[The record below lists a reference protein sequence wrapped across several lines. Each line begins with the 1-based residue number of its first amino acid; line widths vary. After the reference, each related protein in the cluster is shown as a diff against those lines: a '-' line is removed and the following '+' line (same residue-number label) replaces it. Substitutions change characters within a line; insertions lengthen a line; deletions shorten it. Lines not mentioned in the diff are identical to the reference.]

1 MRRALITRR
10 IRSKPRPPQTRRPR
24 LMQRRTRANKNPGV
38 RGHREAR
45 VRDRRDDQARSSGDR
60 RGRESR
66 AGSNDENGLPAG
78 GRRTVRGRETSG
90 GGDHPRAGRG
100 GADDHHHVALQHRS
114 GGAPVGQSLDLSA
127 AVSPEGAWTVTQ
139 VTRRAR
145 AVVEGG
151 LLPLW
156 VRGEISGFKA
166 WQSGHWYFALRDRS
180 AQIRCVMF
188 QKDNRRLP
196 APPQDG
202 MQVFLFARPTVWEEK
217 GEFRLTVVDL
227 LSTEA
232 GGLWQLAFEKAKA
245 ALAKDGLLDPA
256 RKRAL
261 PRYPLRIAVVTSPDG
276 AALRDIIA
284 VTARRWPVAELLVLP
299 TRVQGEGAEQE
310 ICAALA
316 LLCRVEG
323 LDVAIIGRGGGSRED
338 LWTFNHE
345 RVARAVAALP
355 VPVISAVGHETD
367 VTLCD
372 LVADLRAPT
381 PSAAAEAATPDRDD
395 VLVELAHLGARLARG
410 LAGRSG
416 RVAERLDRTFD
427 RLTGTLER
435 RLERLREARARLT
448 AAEAQ
453 VKQVLSDQ
461 AGHLKVEDFDG

>member
-1 MRRALITRR
+1 
-10 IRSKPRPPQTRRPR
+10 
-24 LMQRRTRANKNPGV
+24 
-38 RGHREAR
+38 
-45 VRDRRDDQARSSGDR
+45 
-60 RGRESR
+60 
-66 AGSNDENGLPAG
+66 
-78 GRRTVRGRETSG
+78 
-90 GGDHPRAGRG
+90 
-100 GADDHHHVALQHRS
+100 
-114 GGAPVGQSLDLSA
+114 VGQSLDLFA

-145 AVVEGG
+145 AVVEAG

-202 MQVFLFARPTVWEEK
+202 MQVFLFARPTVWEDK

-232 GGLWQLAFEKAKA
+232 GGLWQLAFEKTKA

-256 RKRAL
+256 RKRPL
-261 PRYPLRIAVVTSPDG
+261 PPYPLRIGIVTSPDG
-276 AALRDIIA
+276 AALQDIIA
-284 VTARRWPVAELLVLP
+284 VTGRRWPVAELLVLP

-323 LDVAIIGRGGGSRED
+323 LDLAIIGRGGGSRED

-372 LVADLRAPT
+372 LVADVRAAT
-381 PSAAAEAATPDRDD
+381 PSAAAEAATPDRTD
-395 VLVELAHLGARLARG
+395 VLVELAHLGTRLARG

-435 RLERLREARARLT
+435 RLERHRHELSGLAGRLDALSPLKILERGYALARDEQGRVLKRVVQFPSGLRFRLRVTDGEVAARAG
-448 AAEAQ
+448 E
-453 VKQVLSDQ
+453 S
-461 AGHLKVEDFDG
+461 

>member
-1 MRRALITRR
+1 
-10 IRSKPRPPQTRRPR
+10 
-24 LMQRRTRANKNPGV
+24 
-38 RGHREAR
+38 
-45 VRDRRDDQARSSGDR
+45 
-60 RGRESR
+60 
-66 AGSNDENGLPAG
+66 
-78 GRRTVRGRETSG
+78 
-90 GGDHPRAGRG
+90 
-100 GADDHHHVALQHRS
+100 
-114 GGAPVGQSLDLSA
+114 VGQSLDLFA

-145 AVVEGG
+145 AVVEAG

-202 MQVFLFARPTVWEEK
+202 MQVFLFARPTVWEDK

-232 GGLWQLAFEKAKA
+232 GGLWQLAFEKTKA

-256 RKRAL
+256 RKRPL
-261 PRYPLRIAVVTSPDG
+261 PPYPLRIGIVTSPDG
-276 AALRDIIA
+276 AALQDIIA
-284 VTARRWPVAELLVLP
+284 VTGRRWPVAELLVLP

-323 LDVAIIGRGGGSRED
+323 LDLAIIGRGGGSRED

-372 LVADLRAPT
+372 LVADVRAAT
-381 PSAAAEAATPDRDD
+381 PSAAAEAATPDRAD
-395 VLVELAHLGARLARG
+395 VLVELAHLGTRLARG

-416 RVAERLDRTFD
+416 RVAERLDRTLD

-435 RLERLREARARLT
+435 RLERHRHELSALAGRLDALSPLKILERGYALARDEQGRVLKRVVQFPSGLRFRLRVTDGEVAARAG
-448 AAEAQ
+448 E
-453 VKQVLSDQ
+453 S
-461 AGHLKVEDFDG
+461 